1 MKKKDYSLC
10 VCFVIFV
17 MCFFGF
23 VSINKVYASEVTPD
37 EISEVN
43 ESNESLEQT
52 TPTSENTSISVDYES
67 HVQDKGWQEEKNDG
81 EVSGTTGES
90 KRIEAV
96 NIQLENQG
104 NIQGNINY
112 QAHVQDIGWQTT
124 VWGGQVAGTV
134 GQAKRLEAV
143 KMWLTGDMANYYS
156 IQYRVHIQD
165 IGWQDWAR
173 DGIIAGT
180 IGLGKRIEAIEIR
193 LINLRTVDPDIYY
206 SSHVQDKG
214 WTGNVQNGQTSGT
227 TGQSKRVE
235 AFTVGLNNSKYSGDV
250 IYQAHVQDIGWQNR
264 VKNGQIAGTT
274 GLSKQLEAICIALN
288 GNIAK
293 YYSIYYRVHSS
304 NYGWLDWASDGT
316 VAGTTGLGKAIE
328 AIQIHLMKKIDLKAL
343 ETNSEVSSIC
353 DRKGYKNGVAVTG
366 WKNINGDSYYFGNDG
381 VLVVNQSITKDDKQ
395 GYVNNLG
402 KFVLSNNG
410 IFMHGIDISEWN
422 YDIDLTPYKDNFVI
436 IRLGWYNTLDKKAL
450 RNIQLCEQLGI
461 PYGVYLYSYATSIEE
476 SRMEANFVLNQLSHC
491 SNLRVGVWYDMEDA
505 DNYKANR
512 GSLVGSLMTNMCNT
526 FCSILQNAG
535 YYTGVYSS
543 SSWFNYYLTNLNTN
557 IPKWVAHWANNDGQL
572 HSNLSNMAVLHQYTS
587 IPLDQNV
594 MYVPLETFKLK

>member
-1 MKKKDYSLC
+1 MQDY
-10 VCFVIFV
+10 
-17 MCFFGF
+17 
-23 VSINKVYASEVTPD
+23 
-37 EISEVN
+37 
-43 ESNESLEQT
+43 
-52 TPTSENTSISVDYES
+52 
-67 HVQDKGWQEEKNDG
+67 GWQSNKTDG
-81 EVSGTTGES
+81 Q
-90 KRIEAV
+90 I
-96 NIQLENQG
+96 
-104 NIQGNINY
+104 
-112 QAHVQDIGWQTT
+112 
-124 VWGGQVAGTV
+124 
-134 GQAKRLEAV
+134 
-143 KMWLTGDMANYYS
+143 
-156 IQYRVHIQD
+156 
-165 IGWQDWAR
+165 
-173 DGIIAGT
+173 
-180 IGLGKRIEAIEIR
+180 
-193 LINLRTVDPDIYY
+193 
-206 SSHVQDKG
+206 
-214 WTGNVQNGQTSGT
+214 SGT

-250 IYQAHVQDIGWQNR
+250 IYQAHVQDIGWQNW
-264 VKNGQIAGTT
+264 VKNGIAGTT
-274 GLSKQLEAICIALN
+274 GLSKQLEAIRIALN

-293 YYSIYYRVHSS
+293 DYSIYYRVHSS
-304 NYGWLDWASDGT
+304 DFGWLDWASDGN

-353 DRKGYKNGVAVTG
+353 DKKGYKNGVAVTG

-557 IPKWVAHWANNDGQL
+557 IPKWVAHWDNNDGQL

>member
-52 TPTSENTSISVDYES
+52 TPTSENTSTSVDYES
-67 HVQDKGWQEEKNDG
+67 HVQDKGWQEEKKDG
-81 EVSGTTGES
+81 GVSGTTGES

-96 NIQLENQG
+96 NIQLENQEY
-104 NIQGNINY
+104 QGNINY

-124 VWGGQVAGTV
+124 VWGGEVAGTV

-193 LINLRTVDPDIYY
+193 LIDLRTVDPDIYY

-235 AFTVGLNNSKYSGDV
+235 AFTVGLNNSKYNGDV
-250 IYQAHVQDIGWQNR
+250 IYKGHVQDIGWQNW
-264 VKNGQIAGTT
+264 VKKGQIAGTT

-293 YYSIYYRVHSS
+293 DYSIYYRVHSS
-304 NYGWLDWASDGT
+304 DFGWLDWASDGT

-557 IPKWVAHWANNDGQL
+557 IPKWVAHWDNNDGQL

>member
-1 MKKKDYSLC
+1 MRKKNKIVLY
-10 VCFVIFV
+10 FVVYLLLFCGYTSV
-17 MCFFGF
+17 
-23 VSINKVYASEVTPD
+23 NKVLAAETTPTA
-37 EISEVN
+37 ISETSESADQNNSTTLN
-43 ESNESLEQT
+43 ESNQSVDGT
-52 TPTSENTSISVDYES
+52 TPASQNTSTSVKYES
-67 HVQDKGWQEEKNDG
+67 HVQNNGWQEEKKDG
-81 EVSGTTGES
+81 ELSGTTGES
-90 KRIEAV
+90 KRLEAV
-96 NIQLENQG
+96 NISLVNPEY
-104 NIQGNINY
+104 QGNINY

-124 VWGGQVAGTV
+124 VWGGEVAGTV

-193 LINLRTVDPDIYY
+193 LIDLRTVDPDIYY

-214 WTGNVQNGQTSGT
+214 WTGNVQNGQVAGT

-250 IYQAHVQDIGWQNR
+250 IYKGHVQDIGWQNW
-264 VKNGQIAGTT
+264 VKNGQ
-274 GLSKQLEAICIALN
+274 
-288 GNIAK
+288 
-293 YYSIYYRVHSS
+293 
-304 NYGWLDWASDGT
+304 

-366 WKNINGDSYYFGNDG
+366 WKNINGNSYYFGNDG
-381 VLVVNQSITKDDKQ
+381 VLVVNQSIKKDGKQ

-450 RNIQLCEQLGI
+450 RNMQLCEQLGI

-557 IPKWVAHWANNDGQL
+557 IPKWVAHWDNNDGQL

>member
-1 MKKKDYSLC
+1 
-10 VCFVIFV
+10 
-17 MCFFGF
+17 
-23 VSINKVYASEVTPD
+23 
-37 EISEVN
+37 
-43 ESNESLEQT
+43 
-52 TPTSENTSISVDYES
+52 
-67 HVQDKGWQEEKNDG
+67 
-81 EVSGTTGES
+81 
-90 KRIEAV
+90 
-96 NIQLENQG
+96 
-104 NIQGNINY
+104 
-112 QAHVQDIGWQTT
+112 
-124 VWGGQVAGTV
+124 
-134 GQAKRLEAV
+134 
-143 KMWLTGDMANYYS
+143 
-156 IQYRVHIQD
+156 
-165 IGWQDWAR
+165 
-173 DGIIAGT
+173 
-180 IGLGKRIEAIEIR
+180 
-193 LINLRTVDPDIYY
+193 
-206 SSHVQDKG
+206 
-214 WTGNVQNGQTSGT
+214 
-227 TGQSKRVE
+227 
-235 AFTVGLNNSKYSGDV
+235 
-250 IYQAHVQDIGWQNR
+250 
-264 VKNGQIAGTT
+264 
-274 GLSKQLEAICIALN
+274 
-288 GNIAK
+288 
-293 YYSIYYRVHSS
+293 
-304 NYGWLDWASDGT
+304 
-316 VAGTTGLGKAIE
+316 
-328 AIQIHLMKKIDLKAL
+328 MKKIDLKAL

-353 DRKGYKNGVAVTG
+353 NKKGYKNGDVVKE
-366 WKNINGDSYYFGNDG
+366 WKNINGNSYYFGNDG
-381 VLVVNQSITKDDKQ
+381 VLVVNQSIKKDGKQ

-422 YDIDLTPYKDNFVI
+422 YDIDLTTYKDNFVI

-557 IPKWVAHWANNDGQL
+557 IPKWVAHWDNNDGQL

>member
-52 TPTSENTSISVDYES
+52 TPTSENTSTLVDYES
-67 HVQDKGWQEEKNDG
+67 HVQDKGWQEEKKDG

-96 NIQLENQG
+96 NIQLENQEY
-104 NIQGNINY
+104 QGNINY

-124 VWGGQVAGTV
+124 VWGGEVAGTV

-193 LINLRTVDPDIYY
+193 LIDLRTVDPDIYY

-227 TGQSKRVE
+227 TGQSKRME
-235 AFTVGLNNSKYSGDV
+235 AFTVGLNNSKYGGDV
-250 IYQAHVQDIGWQNR
+250 IYQAHVQDIGWQNW
-264 VKNGQIAGTT
+264 VKNGQVAGTT
-274 GLSKQLEAICIALN
+274 GLGKSLQAICIALT
-288 GNIAK
+288 GNIAND
-293 YYSIYYRVHSS
+293 YSIYYRVHSRDF
-304 NYGWLDWASDGT
+304 GWLDWASDGN

-557 IPKWVAHWANNDGQL
+557 IPKWVAHWDNNDGQL

>member
-52 TPTSENTSISVDYES
+52 TPTSENTSTSVDYES
-67 HVQDKGWQEEKNDG
+67 HVQDKGWQEEKKDG

-96 NIQLENQG
+96 NIQLENQEY
-104 NIQGNINY
+104 QGNINY

-124 VWGGQVAGTV
+124 VWGGQVAGTT
-134 GQAKRLEAV
+134 GQSKRLEAIRI
-143 KMWLTGDMANYYS
+143 WLTGDIANYYS
-156 IQYRVHIQD
+156 IQYRAHIQD
-165 IGWQDWAR
+165 IGWQDWAC

-180 IGLGKRIEAIEIR
+180 TGLGKRLEALQIR
-193 LINLRTVDPDIYY
+193 LVRINNQADPEIHYT
-206 SSHVQDKG
+206 SHVQDYG
-214 WTGNVQNGQTSGT
+214 WQSNKTDGQISGT
-227 TGQSKRVE
+227 PGQSKRVE

-250 IYQAHVQDIGWQNR
+250 IYQAHVQDIGWQNW
-264 VKNGQIAGTT
+264 VKNGQVAGTT
-274 GLSKQLEAICIALN
+274 GLGKSLQAICIALT
-288 GNIAK
+288 GNIAND
-293 YYSIYYRVHSS
+293 YSIYYRVHSRDF
-304 NYGWLDWASDGT
+304 GWLDWASDGN

-381 VLVVNQSITKDDKQ
+381 VLVVNQSIKKDDKQ

-557 IPKWVAHWANNDGQL
+557 IPKWVAHWDNNDGQL